1 MAIGETN
8 KRIESTVCVSLC
20 RQPTIQSNNHRLRF
34 SRRPQIVVAVNRV
47 MK

>member
-20 RQPTIQSNNHRLRF
+20 SQQTAQSNKRHPR
-34 SRRPQIVVAVNRV
+34 IVAAVNRV
-47 MK
+47 LK